1 MSKTSELQFIETD
14 AGQIYDFIMY
24 VLENGVTEELYPGD
38 ERRIFG
44 EALAT
49 LTLALYST
57 MNDSAKQATLRYA
70 RGDVL
75 DAMGEFAGVYRIKA
89 MPATTTL
96 RFSLKEAVNQNI
108 IIPKESRATSDYIRY
123 FATTE
128 TAVLRAGSLYVD
140 VEAESTE
147 GGSNYN
153 GISAGEINTLVDLI
167 PYIDAVSNTSETIGG
182 GDLEKDENLR
192 QRIRLSPAGRSTAG
206 PKNTYRYFAISADSS
221 ISDAYVDSPS
231 PGVVV
236 ITPILYG
243 GQIPDQD
250 ILDKVLDACNA
261 DDVRPLTDH
270 VNVTPPET
278 QSYDIELTYYTT
290 PANEIAVVEN
300 IEGSGGSI
308 DQYIYWQGSSLNRN
322 INPDYLR
329 KLILC
334 PEDNDGNHLTG
345 ADRVI
350 ITSPI
355 YTELLP
361 TTVAKFS
368 GVLKVSH
375 EVEGRAWQE

>member
-1 MSKTSELQFIETD
+1 MSSTSELQFIETD

-44 EALAT
+44 EALAS

-70 RGDVL
+70 RGEVL
-75 DAMGEFAGVYRIKA
+75 DALGEFAGVYRIEA
-89 MPATTTL
+89 LPATTTV

-108 IIPKESRATSDYIRY
+108 IITKGTRVTSDYSRY

-128 TAVLRAGSLYVD
+128 TTVLQAGALYVD
-140 VEAESTE
+140 IEVESTE

-153 GISAGEINTLVDLI
+153 DIAVGELNVLVDLI
-167 PYIDAVSNTSETIGG
+167 PFIDGVSNITITSGG
-182 GDLEKDENLR
+182 GDIEDDEDLR
-192 QRIRLSPAGRSTAG
+192 QRIRLSPSSRSTAG
-206 PKNTYRYFAISADSS
+206 PKNSYKYFAISADADVA
-221 ISDAYVDSPS
+221 DAYVDSPS

-243 GQIPDQD
+243 GEIPDQT
-250 ILDKVLDACNA
+250 ILDKVLEACNA
-261 DDVRPLTDH
+261 DDVRPLTDK
-270 VNVTPPET
+270 VEVAAPTT
-278 QSYDIELTYYTT
+278 QTYDIELTYYTT
-290 PANEIAVVEN
+290 AANETAVVEN

-308 DQYIYWQGSSLNRN
+308 DQYIYWQGSSLDRN

-334 PEDNDGNHLTG
+334 PEDSEGNHLTG
-345 ADRVI
+345 ADHVV
-350 ITSPI
+350 ITSPE
-355 YTELLP
+355 YTELDH

-368 GVLKVSH
+368 GTLKVSH
-375 EVEGRAWQE
+375 EVEG

>member
-44 EALAT
+44 EALAA

-70 RGDVL
+70 RGEVL
-75 DAMGEFAGVYRIKA
+75 DALGEFAGVYRIEA
-89 MPATTTL
+89 MPAMTTL

-108 IIPKESRATSDYIRY
+108 IIPKGTRATSDYNRY

-128 TAVLRAGSLYVD
+128 TTVLQAGSLYVD
-140 VEAESTE
+140 IEAESTE

-153 GISAGEINTLVDLI
+153 EIPEGEINVLVDLI
-167 PYIDAVSNTSETIGG
+167 PYIDTVSNTIETSGG
-182 GDLEKDENLR
+182 GDVESDEDLR
-192 QRIRLSPAGRSTAG
+192 QRIRLSPSGKSTAG
-206 PKNTYRYFAISADSS
+206 PKNAYRYFAISADSS
-221 ISDAYVDSPS
+221 VADAHVDSPS

-243 GQIPDQD
+243 GEIPDQD
-250 ILDKVLDACNA
+250 ILNKVLEACNA
-261 DDVRPLTDH
+261 DDVRPLTDF
-270 VNVTPPET
+270 VKVTPPTT

-290 PANEIAVVEN
+290 PANETAVVEN

-308 DQYIYWQGSSLNRN
+308 DQYIYWQGSSLDRN

-334 PEDNDGNHLTG
+334 PEDSEGNHLTG

-350 ITSPI
+350 ITSPV
-355 YTELLP
+355 YTELTP

-375 EVEGRAWQE
+375 EVEG

>member
-44 EALAT
+44 EALAV

-70 RGDVL
+70 RGEVL
-75 DAMGEFAGVYRIKA
+75 DALGEFAGVYRIEA
-89 MPATTTL
+89 MPAMTTL
-96 RFSLKEAVNQNI
+96 RFSLKEAINQNI
-108 IIPKESRATSDYIRY
+108 IIPKGTRATSDYTRY

-128 TAVLRAGSLYVD
+128 TAVLQAGSLYVD
-140 VEAESTE
+140 IEAESTE
-147 GGSNYN
+147 GGSSYN
-153 GISAGEINTLVDLI
+153 GIPEGEINVLVDLI
-167 PYIDAVSNTSETIGG
+167 PYIDKVSNTTETIGG
-182 GDLEKDENLR
+182 GDVESDEDLR
-192 QRIRLSPAGRSTAG
+192 QRIRLSPSGKSTAG
-206 PKNTYRYFAISADSS
+206 PKNAYRYFAISADSS
-221 ISDAYVDSPS
+221 VADAHVDSPS

-243 GQIPDQD
+243 GQIPEQD
-250 ILDKVLDACNA
+250 ILDKVLEACNA
-261 DDVRPLTDH
+261 DDVRPLTDY
-270 VNVTPPET
+270 VKVTPPTT

-290 PANEIAVVEN
+290 PANETAVVEN

-308 DQYIYWQGSSLNRN
+308 DQYIYWQGSSLDRN

-334 PEDNDGNHLTG
+334 PEDSDGNHLTG

-350 ITSPI
+350 ITSPV
-355 YTELLP
+355 YTELAP

-368 GVLKVSH
+368 GVLKVKH
-375 EVEGRAWQE
+375 EVEG

>member
-1 MSKTSELQFIETD
+1 MSSTSELQFIETD
-14 AGQIYDFIMY
+14 AGQIYNFIMY

-44 EALAT
+44 EALAS

-70 RGDVL
+70 RGEVL
-75 DAMGEFAGVYRIKA
+75 DALGEFAGVYRIEA
-89 MPATTTL
+89 LPATTTV

-108 IIPKESRATSDYIRY
+108 IITKGTRVTSDYSRY

-128 TAVLRAGSLYVD
+128 TAVLQAGALYVD
-140 VEAESTE
+140 IEAESTE

-153 GISAGEINTLVDLI
+153 DIAAGELNVLVDLI
-167 PYIDAVSNTSETIGG
+167 PFIDGVSNITITSGG
-182 GDLEKDENLR
+182 GDIEDDEDLR
-192 QRIRLSPAGRSTAG
+192 QRIRLSPSSRSTAG
-206 PKNTYRYFAISADSS
+206 PKNSYKYFAISADADVA
-221 ISDAYVDSPS
+221 DAYVDSPS

-243 GQIPDQD
+243 GEIPDQT
-250 ILDKVLDACNA
+250 ILDKVLEACNA
-261 DDVRPLTDH
+261 DDVRPLTDK
-270 VNVTPPET
+270 VEVVAPTT
-278 QSYDIELTYYTT
+278 QTYDIELTYYTT
-290 PANEIAVVEN
+290 AANETAVVEN

-308 DQYIYWQGSSLNRN
+308 DQYIYWQGSSLDRN

-334 PEDNDGNHLTG
+334 PEDSEGNHLTG
-345 ADRVI
+345 ADRVV
-350 ITSPI
+350 ITSPE
-355 YTELLP
+355 YTELDH

-368 GVLKVSH
+368 GTLKVSH
-375 EVEGRAWQE
+375 EVEG